1 MIKKL
6 SKCIREYKKETILTP
21 ILVALEVVFEILITY
36 NMAQLID
43 KGIEVGNI
51 NVIVKIGLILILM
64 AICSLVLGA
73 LSGITCAKA
82 SSGFAKN
89 LRKDIFY
96 KIQNFSF
103 LNIDKFKTSG
113 LITRLTTDVMHVN
126 WAFQTII
133 RIAVRAPLTT
143 IFALIMIIRINSK
156 MALIF
161 IAIMPILLIG
171 LFLITRFVHPLFK
184 KVFEEY
190 DQMNNVV
197 SENLNGIRV
206 VKSFVAED
214 KEIKKFNH
222 VSNRIY
228 RLFSKAQNILAF
240 NNPLMQA
247 CVYTTMLLIAWVGAK
262 LIVSGSLTTGQLMS
276 LFTYVMQVM
285 GSLMMISMVFVSI
298 VVSRESVIRVCEV
311 LDEKI
316 DLSNNNKA
324 IKEVKNGDIIFD
336 NVSFSYV
343 KNKNKLCL
351 KDVNLKINSGE
362 SIGIIGGTGSSKST
376 LVQLIPR
383 LYDVSV
389 GSVLVGGINVIDY
402 DLFTLREE
410 VGMVLQKNVLF
421 SGTILENLRW
431 GNEHATMDEI
441 DKACEM
447 ACCKDFIMGFKDKYD
462 TYIEQGGTNVSGGQ
476 KQRLCIARA
485 LLKKPKILI
494 LDDST
499 SAVDTKTDNSIKKA
513 LKEYIPETTKII
525 IAQRINSIIDCDKII
540 VMDDG
545 MINGMGTHEELLE
558 NNKIYQEV
566 YYSQSGG
573 VTNEEE

>member
-6 SKCIREYKKETILTP
+6 SKCIREYKKLTILTP
-21 ILVALEVVFEILITY
+21 LFVALEVVFEILITY

-43 KGIEVGNI
+43 KGIEVGNTNMI
-51 NVIVKIGLILILM
+51 IKIGLVLIGM
-64 AICSLVLGA
+64 AICSLILGA

-103 LNIDKFKTSG
+103 LNIDKFKISG
-113 LITRLTTDVMHVN
+113 LITRLTTDVSHVS
-126 WAFQTII
+126 WAFQTVI
-133 RIAVRAPLTT
+133 RVAVRSPLTI
-143 IFALIMIIRINSK
+143 IFSLIMIIRISKK

-161 IAIMPILLIG
+161 LGVMPIMAIGLLLIIK
-171 LFLITRFVHPLFK
+171 FAHPLFR
-184 KVFEEY
+184 KVFDEY
-190 DQMNNVV
+190 DHMNNVV

-214 KEIKKFNH
+214 KEIKKFNN

-228 RLFSKAQNILAF
+228 RLFSKAQNLIAF

-247 CVYTTMLLIAWVGAK
+247 CVYTTMLLIAWIGAK
-262 LIVSGSLTTGQLMS
+262 MIVSGSLTTGQLMS
-276 LFTYVMQVM
+276 LFTYVMQVL
-285 GSLMMISMVFVSI
+285 GSLMMMSMVLVSI
-298 VVSRESVIRVCEV
+298 VISRESAERVCEV

-316 DLSNNNKA
+316 DLESDNNG
-324 IKEVKNGDIIFD
+324 IKEVLNGEIIFD
-336 NVSFSYV
+336 NVNFSYV

-351 KDVNLKINSGE
+351 LDVNLKINSGE
-362 SIGIIGGTGSSKST
+362 TIGIIGSTGSSKST

-383 LYDVSV
+383 LYDVST
-389 GSVLVGGINVIDY
+389 GKVLVSGKDVRDY
-402 DLFTLREE
+402 DLYTLRDE

-421 SGTILENLRW
+421 SGTILENLKW
-431 GNEHATMDEI
+431 GNENASMDEI
-441 DKACEM
+441 NEVCEI

-476 KQRLCIARA
+476 KQRICLARA

-499 SAVDTKTDNSIKKA
+499 SAVDTKTDNTIKKG
-513 LKEYIPETTKII
+513 LRKYLPETTKII
-525 IAQRINSIIDCDKII
+525 IAQRINSIIDCDRII
-540 VMDDG
+540 VLDEG
-545 MINGMGTHEELLE
+545 KINAFDTHDNLLK

-566 YYSQSGG
+566 YYSQEGG
-573 VTNEEE
+573 GNNE